1 MSVQIVLDEMK
12 GHCSFVPLAVV
23 GYCFTRSGLLQPL
36 WSPLE
41 VDMKVYNHTPEAKL
55 QDVVVAIMAGC
66 RSLNQVNT
74 RLRPELALATAWQ
87 RSCFAEQSNLAQ
99 TLDALNQQHID
110 QLRAGHLALSKQH
123 SQLRHHDW
131 HQPLLLDID
140 ATSLLASKRAEGSRK
155 GWVSGKRNKYCRHV
169 IRFTM
174 AGYHESLL
182 SLLYPGDRHA
192 YEYCKPA
199 LKQLLMHW
207 PWTKDQ
213 RRQIIVR
220 SDAELGTDA
229 DVSYILWRGFQVLMK
244 GYSGRRTQA
253 WVKRTPE
260 ASWQVD
266 PHRPDHWAAPAP
278 SQLRLGRRLEA
289 YLLRWYNHAKQK
301 LDHATLLSTLPL
313 PVFDLWNVYDDRGT
327 TEVEIRS
334 DKSGLWLHL
343 RRKQSFN
350 AQEAWI
356 VLTDVAHNLAAWLQP
371 WMLAGSAFE
380 SFGPKRLVHDLF
392 TIPGQMVFENG
403 RLHRVALLKTHPYA
417 DEMRYCLQRLLTT
430 FDLD

>member
-1 MSVQIVLDEMK
+1 MPVQIVLDEMK

-36 WSPLE
+36 WSALE
-41 VDMKVYNHTPEAKL
+41 INMKVYNHTPEAKL

-66 RSLNQVNT
+66 RSLAQVNT
-74 RLRPELALATAWQ
+74 RLRPERALAAAWQ

-99 TLDALNQQHID
+99 TLDALNRQHID

-123 SQLRHHDW
+123 SQLHHHDW

-169 IRFTM
+169 IRFTL

-182 SLLYPGDRHA
+182 SLLYPGDGHA
-192 YEYCKPA
+192 YEYCKAA
-199 LKQLLMHW
+199 LKQLLRHW
-207 PWTKDQ
+207 PWSKGQ
-213 RRQIIVR
+213 RRQIIIR

-229 DVSYILWRGFQVLMK
+229 NVSYILWKGFQVLMK

-253 WVKRTPE
+253 WVKRTPD

-266 PHRPDHWAAPAP
+266 PQRPNRWAAPAP
-278 SQLRLGRRLEA
+278 IRLRLGRRLDA
-289 YLLRWYNHAKQK
+289 YLLRWYNAKQQ

-313 PVFDLWNVYDDRGT
+313 PVFDLWNVYDGRGA

-334 DKSGLWLHL
+334 DKSGGLKLHL
-343 RRKQSFN
+343 RRKHSFT
-350 AQEAWI
+350 ALEAWI
-356 VLTDVAHNLAAWLQP
+356 VLTDVAHNLLAWLHP

-380 SFGPKRLVHDLF
+380 GFGPKRIVHDLF
-392 TIPGQMVFENG
+392 PIPGRVVFEDK
-403 RLHRVALLKTHPYA
+403 RLCQVVLLKSHPYA
-417 DEMRYCLQRLLTT
+417 DEMRLCLQRLLNT